1 MVLLTDHERELLS
14 MRNIPRKSSAVQPPA
29 ATPDPP
35 TPPRPHARGRGLTG
49 RPKSRQST
57 HASGSASNHASI
69 ALPPVP
75 RPTPR
80 VHPTQTSGAASRPT
94 PLPAPRAP
102 PSHCQP
108 APPIHLN
115 ASGKSH
121 HEASPTP
128 SHRSR
133 STSSGDPQPRRKD
146 IPEQHESVTPKFN
159 IVGPGEILSMP
170 LQVKGRTKARGTHR
184 TAATWWKREVIPKFI
199 EAFPRPEG
207 TDLVEEEKALL
218 NWAKNYKSRQD
229 NCGQDSTFT
238 SRDGPMVFK
247 KPRKPSALELFAQD
261 HKEEVEELR
270 KEKLAEWK
278 EAGDPLAGDG
288 GRAWQTVVKALFE
301 GLTFDEQQEYKSRAS
316 AQSTEDI
323 GESVKEKNVEYFAE
337 TMNKYLQRLQAHL
350 PWAAIS
356 VSAGVL
362 CDAGHVE
369 IFTIDAPPPKF
380 QDFAAWDKKCFDAH
394 RDNFSKYCVQA
405 YNFVQGGSNKT
416 PLDWERLSASPD
428 DFLTPSSL
436 PEDVALQDPEQM
448 DPLEVMSLY
457 RHIYCR
463 QDDNPSVFDF
473 LPQYYAGALAPTD
486 QEIGDLD
493 DIDEALCP
501 HSEPSDDEDSQP
513 RSKEGTDAEESDADE
528 GMSQP

>member
-1 MVLLTDHERELLS
+1 
-14 MRNIPRKSSAVQPPA
+14 
-29 ATPDPP
+29 
-35 TPPRPHARGRGLTG
+35 
-49 RPKSRQST
+49 
-57 HASGSASNHASI
+57 
-69 ALPPVP
+69 
-75 RPTPR
+75 
-80 VHPTQTSGAASRPT
+80 
-94 PLPAPRAP
+94 
-102 PSHCQP
+102 
-108 APPIHLN
+108 
-115 ASGKSH
+115 
-121 HEASPTP
+121 
-128 SHRSR
+128 
-133 STSSGDPQPRRKD
+133 
-146 IPEQHESVTPKFN
+146 
-159 IVGPGEILSMP
+159 
-170 LQVKGRTKARGTHR
+170 
-184 TAATWWKREVIPKFI
+184 
-199 EAFPRPEG
+199 
-207 TDLVEEEKALL
+207 
-218 NWAKNYKSRQD
+218 
-229 NCGQDSTFT
+229 
-238 SRDGPMVFK
+238 
-247 KPRKPSALELFAQD
+247 

-278 EAGDPLAGDG
+278 EAGDPLAGNG

-301 GLTFDEQQEYKSRAS
+301 GLTFDEQQEFKRRAS
-316 AQSTEDI
+316 AQSTESI

-337 TMNKYLQRLQAHL
+337 TMNKYLQKLQAHL

-362 CDAGHVE
+362 CDTGHVE

-405 YNFVQGGSNKT
+405 YNTYKAVLDDPAKPVHNRPSLAPCKGFKDEEFQSSMKKFIEDTWNFVQGGFNKT
-416 PLDWERLSASPD
+416 PLDWERLSASPN

-436 PEDVALQDPEQM
+436 PEDIVLQDPEQM

-457 RHIYCR
+457 RHIYRR
-463 QDDNPSVFDF
+463 QGDNPSVFDF
-473 LPQYYAGALAPTD
+473 LPQYYAEAPEPME